1 MRKALLVFLA
11 VGLLGTMVCAQQT
24 AVKSS
29 NTDSH
34 TISGDYVETRSADVY
49 VGQCFA
55 NGEMGTAGDSAI
67 LAWHI
72 REGSFEGVSL
82 AGLNVVGAVKAQATL
97 GDPYGKPYPAKSVL
111 MVDRDATPRQRQ
123 ALIDFAQEMGGDLL
137 RHVVKVMDVP
147 IAMQVF
153 TQNHGRA
160 SIRAGEFVTVE
171 TRAIGDKD
179 HLCGNEATFYP
190 PLTATT
196 HAMPAVAM
204 TDEYQGQGLNVTWT
218 LHDKRSAFVGN
229 FTHSD
234 NIQSRHEYIVTEQ
247 PSAL

>member
-11 VGLLGTMVCAQQT
+11 VGLPGIMVCAQQT
-24 AVKSS
+24 AVKPS
-29 NTDSH
+29 NAGSH

-82 AGLNVVGAVKAQATL
+82 TGLNVVGAVKAQATL

-153 TQNHGRA
+153 PHNHEKASLRA
-160 SIRAGEFVTVE
+160 AEFFTV
-171 TRAIGDKD
+171 D
-179 HLCGNEATFYP
+179 P
-190 PLTATT
+190 PPTA
-196 HAMPAVAM
+196 H
-204 TDEYQGQGLNVTWT
+204 
-218 LHDKRSAFVGN
+218 K
-229 FTHSD
+229 
-234 NIQSRHEYIVTEQ
+234 
-247 PSAL
+247 